1 MNSTIFSLL
10 KEASLAKNPREQIRL
25 IRLAIA
31 EAKAKYPE
39 IQAGLQVL
47 DKNLDILSRGIN
59 WEAFN
64 SYQAIGKWEF
74 IGNDDNYFIF
84 AHYLT
89 RIDEIA
95 SEVLRLVE
103 EAGKERMKDLIK
115 DFKEVVMQ

>member
-1 MNSTIFSLL
+1 MNSIIFSLL
-10 KEASLAKNPREQIRL
+10 KDASLAKNPREQIRL

-31 EAKAKYPE
+31 EAKAMYPE
-39 IQAGLQVL
+39 IKASLQVL

-59 WEAFN
+59 WESFN
-64 SYQAIGKWEF
+64 AYSIAGRWEF
-74 IGNDDNYFIF
+74 VGNDDNYFIF

-103 EAGKERMKDLIK
+103 EARKERKDDFLKDLV
-115 DFKEVVMQ
+115 EVVMK

>member
-1 MNSTIFSLL
+1 MNSIIFSLL
-10 KEASLAKNPREQIRL
+10 KDASLAKNPREQIRL

-31 EAKAKYPE
+31 EAKAMYPE
-39 IQAGLQVL
+39 IKAGLQVL

-103 EAGKERMKDLIK
+103 EARKDKKKDFLKDLV
-115 DFKEVVMQ
+115 EVVMK